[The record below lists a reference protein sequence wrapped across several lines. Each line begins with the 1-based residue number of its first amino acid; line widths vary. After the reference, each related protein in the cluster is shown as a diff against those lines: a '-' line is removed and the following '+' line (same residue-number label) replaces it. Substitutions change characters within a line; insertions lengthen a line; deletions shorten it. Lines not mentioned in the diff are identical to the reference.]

1 LRSKHFTE
9 ISKAAILKYYLFPK
23 LNHLFFCEPLQPQ
36 MYNTLNQVMGWF
48 LWGKSAEFDENI
60 KTRFRMSTE
69 RLQQPLSAGG
79 LGLWN
84 MQMRHTAQLA
94 WLFERCVRPPSLNN
108 KTPTPLYAQAWMEE
122 VTETSRARE
131 HNILSATFQQKV
143 FFCSSI
149 LTRAFNSWK
158 WIQKR
163 ARVNTPFIV
172 PPNEVLCIR
181 ALYEASNTVPPPK
194 LTPSQSKWQQQYG
207 VDFTRIWNRIHSIQ
221 CAPQLRSLLWRIY
234 AKCLPIV
241 RGSQP
246 AALCPFCQQPESTL
260 HIFFECTSPQQI
272 TNILQPIF
280 ISWFGSPQQWS
291 PPSVLPLQANL
302 RNPKLH
308 LHAIA
313 TVLRVIW
320 IRRNIAKF
328 EGRTLSPGETRT
340 LFMTEMARVIS
351 AKWKHLLLST
361 LNQTQSCMDHI
372 KQRKAIT
379 QFKRTWLIP
388 QFFSINSHNVIVP
401 TSSQ

>member
-1 LRSKHFTE
+1 MLVNITF
-9 ISKAAILKYYLFPK
+9 
-23 LNHLFFCEPLQPQ
+23 
-36 MYNTLNQVMGWF
+36 
-48 LWGKSAEFDENI
+48 SA
-60 KTRFRMSTE
+60 
-69 RLQQPLSAGG
+69 PLSNRRSSSVHQYSQVHSTHGNGFRRG
-79 LGLWN
+79 LEL
-84 MQMRHTAQLA
+84 TL
-94 WLFERCVRPPSLNN
+94 
-108 KTPTPLYAQAWMEE
+108 PL
-122 VTETSRARE
+122 
-131 HNILSATFQQKV
+131 
-143 FFCSSI
+143 SS
-149 LTRAFNSWK
+149 
-158 WIQKR
+158 
-163 ARVNTPFIV
+163 

-291 PPSVLPLQANL
+291 PPSVLPLQPNL

-328 EGRTLSPGETRT
+328 EGTNPVTWRNTYSLHDRNGACYFSQMETPAAEHSEPNPN
-340 LFMTEMARVIS
+340 L
-351 AKWKHLLLST
+351 HG
-361 LNQTQSCMDHI
+361 
-372 KQRKAIT
+372 
-379 QFKRTWLIP
+379 P
-388 QFFSINSHNVIVP
+388 Y
-401 TSSQ
+401 